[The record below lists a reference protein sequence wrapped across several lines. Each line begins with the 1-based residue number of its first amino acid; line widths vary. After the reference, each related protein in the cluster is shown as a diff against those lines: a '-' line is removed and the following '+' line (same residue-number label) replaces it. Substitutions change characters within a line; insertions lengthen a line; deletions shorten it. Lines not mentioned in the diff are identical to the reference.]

1 MQYNGM
7 KLFLITIIL
16 QWGRSTHFLPIVLNV
31 FKSVDELRDMKM
43 NLTLLESL
51 KYYPANHE
59 RKTLELSPTTHR
71 NFDTFKH
78 KWIQAVLIVYFS
90 GSMWELQKSMN

>member
-1 MQYNGM
+1 MQNNGM

-43 NLTLLESL
+43 ILTLLESL
-51 KYYPANHE
+51 KYYPA
-59 RKTLELSPTTHR
+59 KS
-71 NFDTFKH
+71 
-78 KWIQAVLIVYFS
+78 
-90 GSMWELQKSMN
+90 WEEDIRIIAYYS